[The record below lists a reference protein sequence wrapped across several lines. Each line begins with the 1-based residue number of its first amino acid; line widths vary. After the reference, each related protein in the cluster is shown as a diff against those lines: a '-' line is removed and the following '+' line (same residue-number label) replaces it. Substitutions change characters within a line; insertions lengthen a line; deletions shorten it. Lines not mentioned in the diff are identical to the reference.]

1 MEIANDTPQIIPAT
15 TPTGTPW
22 VKNGIKSHFLGSSE
36 LINLLEPLV
45 LALNWGGD
53 YRQFVEALPHF
64 ADELDLTE
72 FLNVM
77 AAINYNN
84 ESSVMPQRNIPEKL
98 MPCLFI
104 PKVGPAMLI
113 LSKTDSGFKVVDGS
127 NGQEQEVKKNSG
139 IGTIYHF
146 TAFDSD
152 KAIVNKQAQTFR
164 ESFNRFRP
172 LVGQI
177 FLLTLMYNI
186 FMATV
191 PIYIMLIY
199 DKVIPSESF
208 SMLISFLIGILIFLF
223 SAQLL
228 AVARIK
234 IVAYIGARL
243 DKTIGENIIRHLLY
257 LPPSY
262 TEGNSVGV
270 QIARIKSF
278 DNIRDFFTSN
288 IAIMACEFPFAAVFL
303 ALMFYIG
310 GWLGFVPIILGM
322 VFYGVYHIANPI
334 VNKYIKIQAA
344 QNMLK
349 QTFLLESFIRARDIK
364 ETGRTEIWEDKFN
377 EMLIRLSQNG
387 FDNSFYNSNLGTVS
401 ELFMMM
407 AALAMLVFGAMASM
421 KDDLSLGMLIAIMML
436 TWKVLNP
443 LKAFFSS
450 LPKIEQI
457 QNSITQVN
465 RLFNIPTERS
475 IERKVVP
482 TPTEKA
488 KIEFNRVTFKYRPE
502 LAPAILGISFVVNPG
517 ELICVTGKNSSGKS
531 TLLRLILG
539 LYKPQAGSILINDMN
554 VQQFDPIELRHTI
567 AYMPQTVQLFYGTI
581 KQNILFGNMVST
593 EEQVIESAKMANV
606 HDEIMRL
613 PEKYNT
619 RLGDQKSSEFSST
632 FLQKVALAR
641 TYLKNSS
648 IILFDEPANGFDTE
662 DERHFLEVINSI
674 RKNATIL
681 WVTHRPSHLKI
692 ANKII
697 YMENGEVALFGEAAK
712 VLERLPR
719 SLI

>member
-1 MEIANDTPQIIPAT
+1 M
-15 TPTGTPW
+15 
-22 VKNGIKSHFLGSSE
+22 
-36 LINLLEPLV
+36 
-45 LALNWGGD
+45 
-53 YRQFVEALPHF
+53 
-64 ADELDLTE
+64 
-72 FLNVM
+72 
-77 AAINYNN
+77 
-84 ESSVMPQRNIPEKL
+84 
-98 MPCLFI
+98 
-104 PKVGPAMLI
+104 
-113 LSKTDSGFKVVDGS
+113 
-127 NGQEQEVKKNSG
+127 
-139 IGTIYHF
+139 
-146 TAFDSD
+146 
-152 KAIVNKQAQTFR
+152 
-164 ESFNRFRP
+164 
-172 LVGQI
+172 
-177 FLLTLMYNI
+177 
-186 FMATV
+186 
-191 PIYIMLIY
+191 
-199 DKVIPSESF
+199 
-208 SMLISFLIGILIFLF
+208 
-223 SAQLL
+223 
-228 AVARIK
+228 
-234 IVAYIGARL
+234 
-243 DKTIGENIIRHLLY
+243 
-257 LPPSY
+257 
-262 TEGNSVGV
+262 
-270 QIARIKSF
+270 
-278 DNIRDFFTSN
+278 
-288 IAIMACEFPFAAVFL
+288 
-303 ALMFYIG
+303 
-310 GWLGFVPIILGM
+310 
-322 VFYGVYHIANPI
+322 
-334 VNKYIKIQAA
+334 
-344 QNMLK
+344 
-349 QTFLLESFIRARDIK
+349 
-364 ETGRTEIWEDKFN
+364 
-377 EMLIRLSQNG
+377 
-387 FDNSFYNSNLGTVS
+387 
-401 ELFMMM
+401 
-407 AALAMLVFGAMASM
+407 
-421 KDDLSLGMLIAIMML
+421 
-436 TWKVLNP
+436 
-443 LKAFFSS
+443 
-450 LPKIEQI
+450 
-457 QNSITQVN
+457 N

-539 LYKPQAGSILINDMN
+539 LYKSQAGSILINDMN

-662 DERHFLEVINSI
+662 DEKHFLEVINSI